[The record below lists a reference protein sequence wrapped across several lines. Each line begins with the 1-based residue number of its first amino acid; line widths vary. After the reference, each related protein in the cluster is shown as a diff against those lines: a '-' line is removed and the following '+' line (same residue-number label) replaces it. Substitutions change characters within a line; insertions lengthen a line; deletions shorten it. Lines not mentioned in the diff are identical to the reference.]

1 MRRKLFVTILTCGVL
16 TAPLLAQE
24 APPACPLH
32 AEHQKAAQENAHAGH
47 SDHAALDHRGDKVM
61 GFEHT
66 RTTHHFLLKED
77 GGVIQVEAND
87 AGDAA
92 SVAQI
97 RGHLAHVARSFSAGD
112 FRMPAE
118 IHGRVLPGVPDMTRL
133 AQEIRYTYEDLER
146 GGRVRITTAHPEAR
160 AAVHAF
166 LKAQIADHR
175 TGDPLEVSGGS

>member
-1 MRRKLFVTILTCGVL
+1 MRRKLFVTILTCGAL
-16 TAPLLAQE
+16 AAPLLAQE
-24 APPACPLH
+24 APPPCPLH
-32 AEHQKAAQENAHAGH
+32 AEHQKAAQESAHAGH
-47 SDHAALDHRGDKVM
+47 GDHAALDRRGDAVM

-92 SVAQI
+92 SIAQI
-97 RGHLAHVARSFSAGD
+97 RGHLAQVARSFAAGD
-112 FRMPAE
+112 FAMPRE

-133 AQEIRYTYEDLER
+133 AQQIRYHYEDLER
-146 GGRVRITTAHPEAR
+146 GGQVRITTGNPEAR

-166 LKAQIADHR
+166 LKSQIEDHR
-175 TGDPLEVSGGS
+175 TGDPQEVSGGS

>member
-1 MRRKLFVTILTCGVL
+1 MKRKLFVTILTCGVL
-16 TAPLLAQE
+16 AAPLLAQD
-24 APPACPLH
+24 CPLH

-47 SDHAALDHRGDKVM
+47 DAHAALDRRGDEVM

-77 GGVIQVEAND
+77 GGVIQVETKES
-87 AGDAA
+87 GDAA
-92 SVAQI
+92 SVERI
-97 RGHLAHVARSFSAGD
+97 RTHLAEVARSFAASD
-112 FRMPAE
+112 FTMPGE
-118 IHGRVLPGVPDMTRL
+118 IHDRVLPGVPEMTRL
-133 AQEIRYTYEDLER
+133 AKAIQYRYEDQER
-146 GGRVRITTAHPEAR
+146 GGRVRITTDSPEAR